1 MDKHSNLKNISLLS
15 SYSKKSDVRNSN
27 HRLKKNSF
35 SNLTF
40 DHKDYLTIQLEFQV
54 KKLMED
60 QKELKLKRKILAER
74 AEINPDER
82 ISALLKQL
90 QSEKEKINDLTS
102 HINKIRTEIGELDE
116 GIYKSSVRLD
126 ERQSQVRELDKT
138 KRTLTDIEQKLHN
151 QRDEREKI
159 LRSLLE
165 YRNRFALLE
174 MQKWHTEEKP
184 LLKAKLN
191 SIRSEK
197 IDIISQIDR
206 LKRRKTRFETDKLLL
221 NVLYE
226 RWHDKVGFL
235 PSTDRNLP
243 ELLDLYHTKA
253 GESNSVSEKLLLS
266 LQELME
272 SNIQKQ
278 IQINKERK
286 YNMRKIK
293 HFLQDKEVIRS
304 QISKTHEKILQEE
317 RKIIQNV
324 NDLIS

>member
-1 MDKHSNLKNISLLS
+1 MDKHSNLKNISLPS

-278 IQINKERK
+278 IQIKKERK

>member
-1 MDKHSNLKNISLLS
+1 MDKHSNLKNISLPS

>member
-1 MDKHSNLKNISLLS
+1 MDKHSNLKNISLPS

-102 HINKIRTEIGELDE
+102 HIKKIRTEIGELDE

>member
-1 MDKHSNLKNISLLS
+1 MDKHSNLKNISLPS

-116 GIYKSSVRLD
+116 EIYKSSVRLD

>member
-1 MDKHSNLKNISLLS
+1 MDKHSNLKNISLPS

-116 GIYKSSVRLD
+116 EIYKSSVRLD

-226 RWHDKVGFL
+226 RWHDNVGFL